1 MEKKCGRQCHN
12 KSLRKACILA
22 MKITIPTKYVSCR
35 VSCTLAIEI
44 TEETTEMARVEH
56 GTH

>member
-1 MEKKCGRQCHN
+1 M
-12 KSLRKACILA
+12 CILA
-22 MKITIPTKYVSCR
+22 IKIIVPTKY

-44 TEETTEMARVEH
+44 TEETTEMVRVEH

>member
-1 MEKKCGRQCHN
+1 M
-12 KSLRKACILA
+12 CILA
-22 MKITIPTKYVSCR
+22 IKITVPTKYVSCR

>member
-1 MEKKCGRQCHN
+1 M
-12 KSLRKACILA
+12 CILSI
-22 MKITIPTKYVSCR
+22 KITVPIKYVSCR

-56 GTH
+56 VTH

>member
-1 MEKKCGRQCHN
+1 MCVSAAKTTVLTR
-12 KSLRKACILA
+12 
-22 MKITIPTKYVSCR
+22 YVSCR
-35 VSCTLAIEI
+35 VICTSGIEI